1 MKIETNEENA
11 IKIYKDNKLLKIFHA
26 GNDELYFDIFGG
38 GFEIIENE
46 VTSSFEIEESEEV
59 YPYFKNLIKIIKEAQ
74 VFVPSEIEMEL
85 IDDAFEFY
93 ELAESYK
100 QDNDRLKDSNQ
111 YNKLVKGDTIEIY
124 SDSVYDER
132 ANRMTIKEID
142 GKIRL
147 DFFDNPADYVDGFG
161 IIISHDGSKY
171 SPFDLCFSRFF
182 NKMYSDFK
190 QEKKEKKLGTI
201 ENK

>member
-1 MKIETNEENA
+1 MRIETNEKNV
-11 IKIYKDNKLLKIFHA
+11 IKIYKDNKLLKIFI
-26 GNDELYFDIFGG
+26 NDDFYFDIFGG

-46 VTSSFEIEESEEV
+46 VTSSFEIEESDEIF
-59 YPYFKNLIKIIKEAQ
+59 PYFKQLIKIIKEAQ

-100 QDNDRLKDSNQ
+100 EDNARLKDSNQ
-111 YNKLVKGDTIEIY
+111 YNKLVKGDIIEIY
-124 SDSVYDER
+124 SDSIYDER
-132 ANRMTIKEID
+132 ANRMTIKETD

-147 DFFDNPADYVDGFG
+147 DFFDNPDDYVDGFG
-161 IIISHDGSKY
+161 VRISHDGSKY

-182 NKMYSDFK
+182 QKMYSDLK
-190 QEKKEKKLGTI
+190 QENKEKKIGKI